1 MTTRPL
7 SPLTMLLSRHTRRRE
22 VITLLGGAVAWPLAA
37 RAQQPAMPVVGYLG
51 STSPEMS
58 AKRLAAFRKGLRDGG
73 FEEGRNVAIEFRW
86 ADAREERMPELVA
99 DLVRRGVAV
108 IVAPASTAGALAA
121 KAATTTIPIVFAT
134 GSDPVALGL
143 VPSLSRPGGNVTGVT
158 ILGVELT
165 AKRLSLLRELTPQ
178 ATRFVA
184 LVNPRS
190 VMADG
195 IVKNV
200 EASAPIFG
208 LPVEILH
215 ASTDRE
221 LVAALSGLSQRA
233 GAVLLVTVDGFF
245 FNRRALIV
253 TLAARHALPTVYYS
267 REYAEVGGL
276 ISYGSNVDNVIELS
290 GIYTGRILKG
300 EKPADMP
307 VAEPTKF
314 ELVVNLV
321 TAKALG
327 FDIPPTLLALADEV
341 IE

>member
-1 MTTRPL
+1 VK
-7 SPLTMLLSRHTRRRE
+7 RRDF
-22 VITLLGGAVAWPLAA
+22 VTLLGGAAAWPLAA
-37 RAQQPAMPVVGYLG
+37 RAQQSVMPVVGYLG
-51 STSPEMS
+51 STSPAS
-58 AKRLAAFRKGLRDGG
+58 AKRLAALRKGLRDAG

-99 DLVRRGVAV
+99 DLIRRGVAV
-108 IVAPASTAGALAA
+108 IVAPATTAGALAA
-121 KAATTTIPIVFAT
+121 KAATTTIPIVFAA

-143 VPSLSRPGGNVTGVT
+143 VTSLSRPGRNITGVT

-165 AKRLSLLRELTPQ
+165 AKRLGLLRELTPQ

-221 LVAALSGLSQRA
+221 LVAALSGLSQSARA
-233 GAVLLVTVDGFF
+233 ALLVTVDGFF

-253 TLAARHALPTVYYS
+253 TLAARHALPSVYYS

-276 ISYGSNVDNVIELS
+276 ISYGANVENVLELT

-300 EKPADMP
+300 EKPADLP
-307 VAEPTKF
+307 VAEPTKL

-327 FDIPPTLLALADEV
+327 FDIPPTLIALANEV